1 MSPVTVEVPAL
12 PVGWSR
18 ISGSGIHLVLARPF
32 DHPLVAQLR
41 AILPADRSPGHDLL
55 DDLLD
60 VLLRAGVRALPDFV
74 AVHEVD
80 PVRLVVR
87 GAPVAEVT
95 VNGEVRP
102 IVSGGARTW
111 ADVEVS
117 GNVELVSLR
126 LPPASAVHALPSWP
140 DEAPMAGVTGP
151 DADGHEVLPSYDDL
165 FGSTQCAMAFHAE
178 DELVSPPPSAEAA
191 PLPPPPSPPPPV
203 ASDLTLPAP
212 TDGSAPV
219 QGGPGV
225 SVVPVPADVAA
236 PVQPGQP
243 ALAGHPA
250 YPRVDDQDHDAARP
264 ALGVLRLSSGDVV
277 SLDRGVLL
285 GRAPKVSG
293 DPTGPQRPH
302 VLRLASPDNDISRNH
317 AEVLLAGRQVIVRDL
332 GSTNGTTVALPGQ
345 EPIRL
350 RPNDQQV
357 IEPGTVVTLADEIS
371 LTYEVEA

>member
-1 MSPVTVEVPAL
+1 VAVEVSAL
-12 PVGWSR
+12 PVGWSQ
-18 ISGSGIHLVLARPF
+18 ISGSGIHLVLGRPF

-41 AILPADRSPGHDLL
+41 ANLPAERRPGHDLL

-60 VLLRAGVRALPDFV
+60 VLLRAGVRGLPDFV

-87 GAPVAEVT
+87 GTPVAEVT
-95 VNGEVRP
+95 VNGEVWP
-102 IVSGGARTW
+102 VVSGGARTW

-126 LPPASAVHALPSWP
+126 VPPASAILELPSWP
-140 DEAPMAGVTGP
+140 DEAPPSGVTGP

-165 FGSTQCAMAFHAE
+165 FGSTQRAMAFHAE
-178 DELVSPPPSAEAA
+178 DEPVSPPPSAEAA
-191 PLPPPPSPPPPV
+191 PLPSPPPSPPSPSPPPP
-203 ASDLTLPAP
+203 SPPDLPA
-212 TDGSAPV
+212 
-219 QGGPGV
+219 
-225 SVVPVPADVAA
+225 
-236 PVQPGQP
+236 
-243 ALAGHPA
+243 HPA
-250 YPRVDDQDHDAARP
+250 YPRVDDHDHDAARP
-264 ALGVLRLSSGDVV
+264 WLGVLRLSTGDVV

-317 AEVLLAGRQVIVRDL
+317 AEVLLKGWQVMVRDL

-350 RPNDQQV
+350 RPNDPQV

-371 LTYEVEA
+371 FTYEAES

>member
-1 MSPVTVEVPAL
+1 MSPVTVEVSAL

-18 ISGSGIHLVLARPF
+18 ISGSGIHLVLGRPF

-41 AILPADRSPGHDLL
+41 ASLPADRRPGHDLL
-55 DDLLD
+55 DVLLD

-87 GAPVAEVT
+87 GSAVAEVT
-95 VNGEVRP
+95 VAGVVRS
-102 IVSGGARTW
+102 IISGGARTW
-111 ADVEVS
+111 ADVELS

-126 LPPASAVHALPSWP
+126 LPLASAIHALPSWP

-165 FGSTQCAMAFHAE
+165 FGSTQRAMAFHVE
-178 DELVSPPPSAEAA
+178 DEPVSPPPGAQAA
-191 PLPPPPSPPPPV
+191 PLPPPPPPPP
-203 ASDLTLPAP
+203 ALPA
-212 TDGSAPV
+212 
-219 QGGPGV
+219 
-225 SVVPVPADVAA
+225 
-236 PVQPGQP
+236 
-243 ALAGHPA
+243 HPA
-250 YPRVDDQDHDAARP
+250 YPRVDDHDHGHDHDAARP
-264 ALGVLRLSSGDVV
+264 ALGFLRLSTGDVV
-277 SLDRGVLL
+277 SLDRGVLM
-285 GRAPKVSG
+285 GRAPKVNVDV

-317 AEVLLAGRQVIVRDL
+317 AEVFLAGRQVIVRDL

-350 RPNDQQV
+350 RPSDQQV

>member
-1 MSPVTVEVPAL
+1 M
-12 PVGWSR
+12 
-18 ISGSGIHLVLARPF
+18 
-32 DHPLVAQLR
+32 
-41 AILPADRSPGHDLL
+41 
-55 DDLLD
+55 
-60 VLLRAGVRALPDFV
+60 
-74 AVHEVD
+74 
-80 PVRLVVR
+80 RLVVR

-102 IVSGGARTW
+102 VVSGGARTW

-117 GNVELVSLR
+117 GNVELVTLR
-126 LPPASAVHALPSWP
+126 VPPASAIHALPSWP

-178 DELVSPPPSAEAA
+178 DEPVSPPPSAQAA
-191 PLPPPPSPPPPV
+191 PLPPPPPPQLPPLPPPP
-203 ASDLTLPAP
+203 ALPAH
-212 TDGSAPV
+212 S
-219 QGGPGV
+219 
-225 SVVPVPADVAA
+225 
-236 PVQPGQP
+236 
-243 ALAGHPA
+243 A
-250 YPRVDDQDHDAARP
+250 YPRVDDRDRSAARP
-264 ALGVLRLSSGDVV
+264 ALGVLRLSTGDVV

-285 GRAPKVSG
+285 GRAPKVNV